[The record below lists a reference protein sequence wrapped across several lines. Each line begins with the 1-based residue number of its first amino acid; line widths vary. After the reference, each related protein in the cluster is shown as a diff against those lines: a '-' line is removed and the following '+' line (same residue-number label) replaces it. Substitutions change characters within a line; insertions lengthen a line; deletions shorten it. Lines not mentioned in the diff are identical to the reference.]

1 MERKLMERAKIL
13 VVDDEESMRDFMSI
27 MLSKEGYEV
36 LQADSGPAALGQIK
50 KSRPDVIITDIMM
63 PEMSGLELMT
73 KAQEMHE
80 DLSFIVM
87 TAFASVDSAIEA
99 MKKGAYDYITKPFKV
114 DEIKLTIKKV
124 LEKEQIARENK
135 ELKKELSRNHSLDSF
150 IGNDPKIIKM
160 KEMIQRLAKT
170 DSNALILGESGT
182 GKDLVANAIH
192 YHSNRVGKPFLTL
205 NCAAIPETLLESELF
220 GYKKGA
226 FTGALK
232 DKEGV
237 FKAAHTGTLFLDEI
251 GNTSPAIQMKLLR
264 VLDDQVIMPVGSTQ
278 TIKVDVRLVAA
289 TNANLEEEV
298 MAKHFREDLF
308 YRLNVFT
315 VQIPPLRE
323 RRDDIVLLVDHFV
336 KMYCRKMG
344 IKAKE
349 VNPDAL
355 DILLGYE
362 WPGNVRELEN
372 TIERSLVVS
381 TSDKITAD
389 DLPDKVSGRVLTG
402 HSAVPE
408 VQESVQTGDQG
419 ESPTLESIEKAYIF
433 WVLNQTGW
441 NKTRAAKILGIDAST
456 LYRKIDRYDLKQ

>member
-1 MERKLMERAKIL
+1 
-13 VVDDEESMRDFMSI
+13 
-27 MLSKEGYEV
+27 
-36 LQADSGPAALGQIK
+36 
-50 KSRPDVIITDIMM
+50 
-63 PEMSGLELMT
+63 
-73 KAQEMHE
+73 
-80 DLSFIVM
+80 
-87 TAFASVDSAIEA
+87 
-99 MKKGAYDYITKPFKV
+99 
-114 DEIKLTIKKV
+114 
-124 LEKEQIARENK
+124 
-135 ELKKELSRNHSLDSF
+135 
-150 IGNDPKIIKM
+150 
-160 KEMIQRLAKT
+160 
-170 DSNALILGESGT
+170 
-182 GKDLVANAIH
+182 
-192 YHSNRVGKPFLTL
+192 
-205 NCAAIPETLLESELF
+205 
-220 GYKKGA
+220 
-226 FTGALK
+226 
-232 DKEGV
+232 
-237 FKAAHTGTLFLDEI
+237 FLDEI

>member
-1 MERKLMERAKIL
+1 MEMELMEKARIL

-36 LQADSGPAALGQIK
+36 VQADSGPSALGHIK
-50 KSRPDVIITDIMM
+50 KSRPDVIITDMMM
-63 PEMSGLELMT
+63 PDMSGLELMT
-73 KAQEMHE
+73 KAREVH
-80 DLSFIVM
+80 DNLSFIVM

-124 LEKEQIARENK
+124 LEKEKISRENK
-135 ELKKELSRNHSLDSF
+135 ELKKELSKSHSLDSF
-150 IGNDPKIIKM
+150 IGRDSKIIRM
-160 KEMIQRLAKT
+160 KEMVQRLAKT
-170 DSNALILGESGT
+170 DSTALILGESGT

-192 YHSNRVGKPFLTL
+192 YHSKRVGKPFLTL

-232 DKEGV
+232 DKDGV

-278 TIKVDVRLVAA
+278 TVKVDVRLVAA

-298 MAKHFREDLF
+298 RAKRFREDLF

-323 RRDDIVLLVDHFV
+323 RREDIELLVDHFV
-336 KMYCRKMG
+336 NMYCLKMG
-344 IKAKE
+344 IQPKE
-349 VNPDAL
+349 ISPDAL
-355 DILLGYE
+355 QILLAHQ

-381 TSDKITAD
+381 TADKITAD
-389 DLPDKVSGRVLTG
+389 DLPDKVSGRTASRPAV
-402 HSAVPE
+402 VPE
-408 VQESVQTGDQG
+408 AGDSVQVHQQT

-441 NKTRAAKILGIDAST
+441 NKTKAAKILGIDAST